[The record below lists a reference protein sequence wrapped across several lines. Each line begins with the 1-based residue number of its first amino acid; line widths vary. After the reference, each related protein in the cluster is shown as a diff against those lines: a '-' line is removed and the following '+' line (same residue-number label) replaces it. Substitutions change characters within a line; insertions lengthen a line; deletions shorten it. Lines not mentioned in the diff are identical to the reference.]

1 MSIETFGANWVIIG
15 LMLTAAFAMGMT
27 LLILNW
33 IVAPQKPSWM
43 KAAPYESGLPD
54 VTPVQPRYTARF
66 YIVAMLFVIF
76 DIEAIFLFP
85 WAVLFTQLGALRV
98 CGDARLHRVALR
110 RVRLRLEERGP
121 GVGLIHDRYD
131 KNIFITSLDFLFN
144 WARRSSLWWLQ
155 FGLACCAIEMIA
167 ASMSR
172 FDLAERFGMLYRASP
187 RQADMMFIAGTV
199 TKKMAPVIRTLYDQ
213 MPEPKWVISMGS
225 CANVGGPYDTYA
237 VVQGVDQVIPVDI
250 YVPGCPPTPEALY
263 YGVLELQNKVIK
275 YETMARK
282 QGIVAAEE
290 NRRAERQAAMGAL
303 DAVPAQP
310 GV

>member
-1 MSIETFGANWVIIG
+1 
-15 LMLTAAFAMGMT
+15 
-27 LLILNW
+27 
-33 IVAPQKPSWM
+33 
-43 KAAPYESGLPD
+43 
-54 VTPVQPRYTARF
+54 
-66 YIVAMLFVIF
+66 
-76 DIEAIFLFP
+76 
-85 WAVLFTQLGALRV
+85 
-98 CGDARLHRVALR
+98 
-110 RVRLRLEERGP
+110 
-121 GVGLIHDRYD
+121 VGLIHDRYD

-155 FGLACCAIEMIA
+155 FGLACCAIEMIS

-275 YETMARK
+275 YETMARR